1 MEETG
6 FLIRKYLF
14 TDLDNSPSHNE
25 KSEIIIW
32 SRKQIKKYVFSFI
45 LNLLGV
51 GSLRVYREGCN

>member
-6 FLIRKYLF
+6 FLIGKYLF

-32 SRKQIKKYVFSFI
+32 SRKQIKKYVFFYSEFTRCWFI
-45 LNLLGV
+45 EGV
-51 GSLRVYREGCN
+51 